1 MGSQPDHSVRS
12 FQFERDTFAF
22 PHELVW
28 RYRFDPVTGAM
39 TVFKADPPPTYY
51 HRCFV
56 LVRSVRQFFQPVS
69 YTHLLLSAMETNS
82 ILQMTLQP
90 RSASARKFIG
100 EIVIGFRTNDFSI
113 AVTEMRFADGSS
125 MRNDFTNVVLNQ
137 SIPLEVF
144 EEKLPADMSIVE
156 PLRK

>member
-1 MGSQPDHSVRS
+1 M
-12 FQFERDTFAF
+12 
-22 PHELVW
+22 
-28 RYRFDPVTGAM
+28 
-39 TVFKADPPPTYY
+39 
-51 HRCFV
+51 
-56 LVRSVRQFFQPVS
+56 
-69 YTHLLLSAMETNS
+69 
-82 ILQMTLQP
+82 
-90 RSASARKFIG
+90 
-100 EIVIGFRTNDFSI
+100 IGFRTNDFSI

>member
-1 MGSQPDHSVRS
+1 
-12 FQFERDTFAF
+12 
-22 PHELVW
+22 
-28 RYRFDPVTGAM
+28 
-39 TVFKADPPPTYY
+39 
-51 HRCFV
+51 
-56 LVRSVRQFFQPVS
+56 
-69 YTHLLLSAMETNS
+69 
-82 ILQMTLQP
+82 
-90 RSASARKFIG
+90 
-100 EIVIGFRTNDFSI
+100 VIGFRTNDFSI